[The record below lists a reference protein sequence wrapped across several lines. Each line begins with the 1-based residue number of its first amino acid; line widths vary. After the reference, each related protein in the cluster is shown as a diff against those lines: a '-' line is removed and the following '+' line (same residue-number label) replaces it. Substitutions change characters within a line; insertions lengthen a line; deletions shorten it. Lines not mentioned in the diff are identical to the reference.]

1 MRIVGYNRLLLSSAS
16 ALTLLF
22 SSQAQAQEAS
32 GTGKPG
38 DELAEKADGDTIVVT
53 GSRRNSTVQDSTINI
68 QAISSDDL
76 DTLGIHD
83 IRGMA
88 AFTPGMAMPDTGSRS
103 SGQVILRGL
112 NADSLRSDAVDFN
125 SSLAIYLGETPL
137 YQDLKFIDIARVE
150 TLLGPQGTLY
160 GQGTLAGAIR
170 YIPNRPNPGKFEVG
184 GRVAANKLA
193 HSKDAGYNA
202 EGFINIP
209 IVRDRIALRSAVGY
223 FYDPGFIDYPYL
235 VKNPGVSDPQPGTGF
250 NLGTPQQISDN
261 LFRVEDANFA
271 RVFTTRNTLGLYPAD
286 GLSIYATYAHQETK
300 TDGQQANGAGIFG
313 SGQYEAPW
321 RYLEPSDRSS
331 DLYSVEVNAD
341 LGDFAKLVSATAWS
355 QQDIV
360 SRLDA
365 TDVLL
370 DLNFDYE
377 LFPAFTAHSDIER
390 RREQFNTELRLVSAH
405 GGPISWVV
413 GGFYNNTRETRD
425 YKEILPGISGFYNV
439 NRPDNLEFISVI
451 KTRDR
456 ETAVFGEISAQVN
469 QAFQITVGGRYY
481 DYSSSLDSGTATPL
495 LAAIR
500 FQRGGPISSRS
511 YPFPD
516 IQFRS
521 AGGSAKSNGFVWK
534 ANASYKFSSD
544 LLVYA
549 TVSKGYRIGGVNRVA
564 PCVLPL
570 PPGQN
575 TCGLPNEL
583 NFAPDT
589 VINKEIGI
597 RATLADGK
605 IVSNLAIYHIDW
617 DKIQLASLTANGSL
631 GITVNG
637 GKAVSQGLE
646 WILMVKP
653 SDRLVIRGS
662 YSYLD
667 AHLTQDVRSLL
678 QFRDTNGRP
687 AYADAFTGDRLPGSP
702 KHSVAIGATYTVP
715 MARDNSLE
723 LNWTTQFVGNV
734 LSRVGGRGFGEEI
747 PAYSVSQASIAYV
760 TGDWRLS
767 LFATNLFDK
776 YAVTS
781 IGRDRSRT
789 FINDGVASRWFSQN
803 VLTPRKVGFSVGYR
817 Y

>member
-1 MRIVGYNRLLLSSAS
+1 MRIVAYDRLLLSSAS

-22 SSQAQAQEAS
+22 SSQTQAQEVS
-32 GTGKPG
+32 GAGKPG
-38 DELAEKADGDTIVVT
+38 SELAERAVDDTIVVT

-76 DTLGIHD
+76 DALGIDD

-88 AFTPGMAMPDTGSRS
+88 AFTPGMAMPDTGPRS

-170 YIPNRPNPGKFEVG
+170 YIPNRPNPVKFEVG
-184 GRVAANKLA
+184 GRVAINKLA
-193 HSKDAGYNA
+193 HSKDAGSNA

-209 IVRDRIALRSAVGY
+209 IVRDRIALRSAIGY
-223 FYDPGFIDYPYL
+223 YYDPGFIDYPYL

-286 GLSIYATYAHQETK
+286 WLSIYATYAHQETK

-341 LGDFAKLVSATAWS
+341 LGNVAKLVSATAWS

-370 DLNFDYE
+370 DLDFDYE
-377 LFPAFTAHSDIER
+377 LFPAFTAYSDIER
-390 RREQFNTELRLVSAH
+390 RRKQFNTELRLVSAH

-413 GGFYNNTRETRD
+413 GGFYNSTRD
-425 YKEILPGISGFYNV
+425 TRNYKEILPGIASFYNV

-456 ETAVFGEISAQVN
+456 ESAVFGELSANLN
-469 QAFQITVGGRYY
+469 QDFQITVGGRYY
-481 DYSSSLDSGTATPL
+481 DYSSSLDSGTSTPL
-495 LAAIR
+495 LAAR
-500 FQRGGPISSRS
+500 SFTRTNGARG

-521 AGGSAKSNGFVWK
+521 AGGSTKSNGFVWK

-570 PPGQN
+570 SPGQN
-575 TCGLPNEL
+575 VCGLPNEL

-605 IVSNLAIYHIDW
+605 IVSNLAIYHVDW
-617 DKIQLASLTANGSL
+617 DKIQLASLTVNGSL

-646 WILMVKP
+646 WSLMVKP
-653 SDRLVIRGS
+653 SDRLVVRGT

-678 QFRDTNGRP
+678 QFRGTNARP
-687 AYADAFTGDRLPGSP
+687 AYADAFAGDRLPGSP
-702 KHSVAIGATYTVP
+702 KHSVAIGISYTVP
-715 MARDNSLE
+715 MARENSLE
-723 LNWTTQFVGNV
+723 LNWTTNFVGSV
-734 LSRVGGRGFGEEI
+734 LSRVGGRGFGEEM

-803 VLTPRKVGFSVGYR
+803 VLTPRKIGVSAAYR

>member
-1 MRIVGYNRLLLSSAS
+1 MRTLGYNRLLLSSAS

-22 SSQAQAQEAS
+22 GSQAQAQEAS
-32 GTGKPG
+32 GTSKPG
-38 DELAEKADGDTIVVT
+38 DELAEKAGGDTIVVT

-76 DTLGIHD
+76 DALGIDD
-83 IRGMA
+83 IRKMA

-170 YIPNRPNPGKFEVG
+170 YIPNRPNPSEFEVG
-184 GRVAANKLA
+184 GRAAAVTLA
-193 HSKDAGYNA
+193 HSKGIGYNV

-209 IVRDRIALRSAVGY
+209 IAADKIALRSAVGY
-223 FYDPGFIDYPYL
+223 YYDPGFIDYPYL
-235 VKNPGVSDPQPGTGF
+235 VKTPGVSDPQPGTGF
-250 NLGTPQQISDN
+250 NLGTQQQISDN
-261 LFRVEDANFA
+261 LFRVKDANFA

-286 GLSIYATYAHQETK
+286 WLSVYATYAHQETK

-313 SGQYEAPW
+313 SGKYEAPW

-331 DLYSVEVNAD
+331 NLYSVEVNAD
-341 LGDFAKLVSATAWS
+341 LGDVAKLVSATAWS
-355 QQDIV
+355 EQDIV

-370 DLNFDYE
+370 DLDFDYE
-377 LFPAFTAHSDIER
+377 LFPAFTAYSDIER
-390 RREQFNTELRLVSAH
+390 RRQQFNTELRLVSAH

-425 YKEILPGISGFYNV
+425 YQEILPGISGFYMV
-439 NRPDNLEFISVI
+439 DRPDNLEFISNI

-456 ETAVFGEISAQVN
+456 EKAVFGELSAQLN

-500 FQRGGPISSRS
+500 FKRGGPPSSRS
-511 YPFPD
+511 YPYPA
-516 IQFRS
+516 IRLRT
-521 AGGSAKSNGFVWK
+521 AGGSAESNGFVWK

-544 LLVYA
+544 LLAYA

-575 TCGLPNEL
+575 VCGLPNEL
-583 NFAPDT
+583 NFGPDT

-617 DKIQLASLTANGSL
+617 DKIQLASLTVNGSL

-637 GKAVSQGLE
+637 GKAVSKGLE
-646 WILMVKP
+646 WSLMVKP

-667 AHLTQDVRSLL
+667 AHVTQDVRSLL

-687 AYADAFTGDRLPGSP
+687 AYADAFAGDRLPGSP
-702 KHSVAIGATYTVP
+702 KHSGAIGVTYTVP
-715 MARDNSLE
+715 MARENSLE
-723 LNWTTQFVGNV
+723 LNWTTNFVGNV
-734 LSRVGGRGFGEEI
+734 LSRVGGRGFGEEM

-767 LFATNLFDK
+767 LFAKNLFDK

-781 IGRDRSRT
+781 IGRDRSRN

-803 VLTPRKVGFSVGYR
+803 VLTPRKIGISAAYR